1 MSESNGGSWVEDCK
15 AWTAKSVLEQMR
27 AVATEATDSRGVV
40 PAGGRGSFGP
50 ARTSGEVKHLA
61 TTSGF
66 SVELHANGPLMSQIS
81 GVSVW
86 FVTKGEDGATDPFR
100 NQSRVEAETTL
111 HGRDGNQETT
121 KRVACLGLDCAT
133 GEPCLVNENGRR
145 ITVEEF
151 VREVL
156 LPVLFPGMVAVDH
169 SAEVNRSA

>member
-1 MSESNGGSWVEDCK
+1 
-15 AWTAKSVLEQMR
+15 
-27 AVATEATDSRGVV
+27 
-40 PAGGRGSFGP
+40 
-50 ARTSGEVKHLA
+50 
-61 TTSGF
+61 
-66 SVELHANGPLMSQIS
+66 MSQIS